1 LDIIPNKYPIVE
13 GESMSGYRIL
23 HCGNS
28 LNNYYICIRER
39 VAGFT
44 QKTAEEG
51 DIVYFSVKFN
61 KKTLCGTRGILY
73 ELTDYKPWEDADRY
87 TQCFKVKNM
96 EFCTPFDLNILKEYG
111 GKSWGPLYLQRS
123 KLIKEIGATKRLEEE
138 FTNNKLQELYLFD
151 EQSDNKKNQSNVIV
165 SEIEPMGG
173 DVDEL
178 YNDEPLDIMGTFQ
191 TIKFKNE
198 TDKIRGLEPLV
209 TEHFYQLFQH
219 FNREKT
225 ILIPENRLF
234 STASFK
240 NDKNEHIAGIKSIP
254 DALLISYDKDDKD
267 NPIKINLIE
276 YECYGELKYKST
288 HKFNY
293 LNEIIIPQLIR
304 FASTFSIVTDNRIRE
319 KTIKLWIDKIMDYID
334 KDEALTKKI
343 YSWMRDLNPDIKERQ
358 IDRSLDK
365 VLRTAFEANIRII
378 LIIDEFTVEQKT
390 TMKNVINSFKLDNTN
405 TKSKDNCIEF
415 TAYIVRLEQKIGIYN
430 KEATFALSFQE

>member
-1 LDIIPNKYPIVE
+1 MDIILFRYPTVE
-13 GESMSGYRIL
+13 GESVNGNRIL

-28 LNNYYICIRER
+28 LNNYYICIKEK

-44 QKTAEEG
+44 QKTASEG
-51 DIVYFSVKFN
+51 DVIYFSVKHN
-61 KKTLCGTRGILY
+61 KKTLCGARGILY
-73 ELTDYKPWEDADRY
+73 ELTDFKPWEDADRY
-87 TQCFKVKNM
+87 TQCFRVKNM

-123 KLIKEIGATKRLEEE
+123 KLIKEIEAVQRLERE
-138 FTNNKLQELYLFD
+138 FISNKIKELFLFD
-151 EQSDNKKNQSNVIV
+151 DKLITEEEKDNNN

-173 DVDEL
+173 DIDEL

-219 FNREKT
+219 FKSDKT

-234 STASFK
+234 TTASFK
-240 NDKNEHIAGIKSIP
+240 NDKNEHITGIKSIP
-254 DALLISYDKDDKD
+254 DALLISYDKDDSD

-276 YECYGELKYKST
+276 YECYGELRYKT
-288 HKFNY
+288 TQKFNY

-319 KTIKLWIDKIMDYID
+319 ETIKLWIDKIMDYID
-334 KDEALTKKI
+334 RDESLTKKI
-343 YSWMRDLNPDIKERQ
+343 YSWMQDLNPNIKERQ

-365 VLRTAFEANIRII
+365 VIRNAFEANIRII
-378 LIIDEFTVEQKT
+378 LIIDELTVEQKET
-390 TMKNVINSFKLDNTN
+390 IKNVINSFKLDNTK
-405 TKSKDNCIEF
+405 TRSKNNYVEF
-415 TAYIVRLEQKIGIYN
+415 SAYIVRLEQKIGIYN